1 GAGLFELRLDLVGL
15 LLGDALLDRLRR
27 RVDEVLR
34 LLEAETGD
42 RAHDLDHLDLLAAGL
57 GEHHVEG
64 GLLLRRGTVA
74 TGCRAAG
81 RRDRHRSGGGDAPL
95 LLDLV
100 LQLDQLE
107 DAHLPKRLEDRI
119 HTSHYSS
126 SVLSSVVVSSVACS
140 SSATGS
146 SSLAATSAAGSS
158 AGAASAS
165 GSGAASASGSGA
177 ASASSP

>member
-1 GAGLFELRLDLVGL
+1 VAGTDSALLELDSRSRFFKLALDLVGL
-15 LLGDALLDRLRR
+15 FLRGALLDRLRS

-34 LLEAETGD
+34 LLEAETGH

-57 GEHHVEG
+57 GEHDVEG
-64 GLLLRRGTVA
+64 GLLLRRPRGA
-74 TGCRAAG
+74 RPPPRARAG
-81 RRDRHRSGGGDAPL
+81 GGPRHGSGSGDAPL

-119 HTSHYSS
+119 NTCHYSS
-126 SVLSSVVVSSVACS
+126 SVLSSVVVSSAAGS

-146 SSLAATSAAGSS
+146 SSL
-158 AGAASAS
+158 
-165 GSGAASASGSGA
+165 
-177 ASASSP
+177 